1 MLGLSF
7 TVVAVAVAV
16 AVDEESEEQQAFLSS
31 SFLFA
36 WIIMGP

>member
-7 TVVAVAVAV
+7 TVVAVAV